1 MFIRTLLIGAAL
13 ATLVFSLPAR
23 SQDGPR
29 LRAAVTVH
37 GALVTL
43 ADLVENAG
51 EAGDVP
57 VFRAPEPGTTGTVRA
72 DRVLAAAAGNG
83 LADVVS
89 GGILSVSVTRAGRI
103 ISAQEVSDTIAQR
116 VAASGSSRGGADL
129 DISIDGYNEPVAVE
143 STATAPLSIADM
155 QHDSRTGRFS
165 ALLKVSDSEVLAAG
179 IRVSGRAVEIVEV
192 PVLVRTVERGE
203 TISPTDLA
211 IERMPRHTVRGDV
224 QTDPGAIAGMSAR
237 RRLPAGSA
245 LSDDV
250 LMEPLLVQRN
260 GMVTIAFSVP
270 GLTLTTRGRSLA
282 NGTRGEVV
290 KVFNIQSGRTIEAEV
305 IGTGV
310 VAVMPQR
317 TPVAALA
324 ASAR

>member
-1 MFIRTLLIGAAL
+1 MIIRTLLVGAAL
-13 ATLVFSLPAR
+13 AMIVFSLPAG
-23 SQDGPR
+23 SQEAPR
-29 LRAAVTVH
+29 LRPAVTVH

-43 ADLVENAG
+43 ADLVDNAG
-51 EAGDVP
+51 AAGNVA

-83 LADVVS
+83 LPEVVS
-89 GGILSVSVTRAGRI
+89 AGILSVSVTRAGRI
-103 ISAQEVSDTIAQR
+103 ISAQEISDTIARR
-116 VAASGSSRGGADL
+116 VAAGASSRDGADL
-129 DISIDGYNEPVAVE
+129 DISIDGYTEPVAVE
-143 STATAPLSIADM
+143 STATAPLSIADL

-165 ALLKVSDSEVLAAG
+165 ALLKVSDSELLAAG

-192 PVLVRTVERGE
+192 PVLVRAIERGE
-203 TISPTDLA
+203 SVSPADLA

-224 QTDPGAIAGMSAR
+224 LTDPAAIAGMAAR
-237 RRLPAGSA
+237 RRLPAGAA
-245 LSDDV
+245 LSGDV

-260 GMVTIAFSVP
+260 GMTTIVFSVP
-270 GLTLTTRGRSLA
+270 GLTLSTRGRALS

-305 IGTGV
+305 IGAGL

-317 TPVAALA
+317 MPMAALA

>member
-1 MFIRTLLIGAAL
+1 MIIRTLIVGAAL
-13 ATLVFSLPAR
+13 ATLVFSLPAH

-29 LRAAVTVH
+29 LRPAVTVH

-51 EAGDVP
+51 DAGDVP

-72 DRVLAAAAGNG
+72 DRVLAAATSNG
-83 LADVVS
+83 LADIVS
-89 GGILSVSVTRAGRI
+89 AGILSVSVTRAGRI
-103 ISAQEVSDTIAQR
+103 ISVQEISDTIARR
-116 VAASGSSRGGADL
+116 VATTAGSRDGADL
-129 DISIDGYNEPVAVE
+129 DISIEGYTEPVAIE
-143 STATAPLSIADM
+143 STATAPLSIADL

-192 PVLVRTVERGE
+192 PVLARAVERGE
-203 TISPTDLA
+203 TVAPTDLA

-224 QTDPGAIAGMSAR
+224 LTDPAAIAGMSAR
-237 RRLPAGSA
+237 RKLPAGTV

-260 GMVTIAFSVP
+260 GMVTIAFTVP
-270 GLTLTTRGRSLA
+270 GLTLTTRGRSLT

-305 IGTGV
+305 IGAGL

-317 TPVAALA
+317 MPVAALA